1 MTASSPATITDASR
15 QLAAAIDALDY
26 SRFRVLPDYI
36 DANGHMNVGYYGV
49 IFDTASDLPCAALD
63 IGFPMISRH
72 KLTIF
77 TIESHLTFQREILE
91 GRPLNFTFQM
101 LDFDAKRMHF
111 FMTMRDADSAE
122 ISATQEVMSMCIDM
136 ATRRSTSWPPDAME
150 KLTLLSAVHSTRPR
164 PPEAGRVIGIRRKA
178 GA

>member
-1 MTASSPATITDASR
+1 MTTTISEASR
-15 QLAAAIDALDY
+15 QLAAAVDALDY
-26 SRFRVLPDYI
+26 SGFRVLPDYI

-49 IFDTASDLPCAALD
+49 IFDKASDQPCAALD

-91 GRPLNFTFQM
+91 GRPLDFTFQM

-111 FMTMRDADSAE
+111 FMTMRDAESPE
-122 ISATQEVMSMCIDM
+122 ICATQEVMSMCIDM
-136 ATRRSTSWPPDAME
+136 ATRRSTSWPADAME
-150 KLTLLSAVHSTRPR
+150 KLTLLWAVHSTRPR
-164 PPEAGRVIGIRRKA
+164 PPEAGRLIGIRRKA

>member
-1 MTASSPATITDASR
+1 MTTITDASR

-49 IFDTASDLPCAALD
+49 IFDKASDLPCALLD
-63 IGFPMISRH
+63 IGFPMIERH
-72 KLTIF
+72 QHSIF

-91 GRPLNFTFQM
+91 GRPLAFTFQL

-111 FMTMRDADSAE
+111 FMTMRDADSDE
-122 ISATQEVMSMCIDM
+122 ISATQEIMSMCIDL
-136 ATRRSTSWPPDAME
+136 ATRRSANWPADAME
-150 KLTLLSAVHSTRPR
+150 KLTLLAPVHAARPR

-178 GA
+178 TA